1 MLDVFEAL
9 TNALISQSEDRML
22 SMIENILWLIF
33 FFKGFSG
40 DLFRR
45 LNELTQQ
52 RLSAHDFRELHDAG
66 DVWQTVR
73 EVRQEQNS
81 TRLVER
87 VIATQFFR
95 DQNRVDFRSALE
107 QSDHR
112 DKDSSMRWNVEVARL
127 QKLDCLR
134 D

>member
-1 MLDVFEAL
+1 MLVVFEAL
-9 TNALISQSEDRML
+9 TNALISQSEDL
-22 SMIENILWLIF
+22 VLGMIENILRFVF

-40 DLFRR
+40 NLFGG
-45 LNELTQQ
+45 LNQLTQQ

-66 DVWQTVR
+66 DVRQTVR
-73 EVRQEQNS
+73 EVRQEQNT

-95 DQNRVDFRSALE
+95 NQNRIDFRSALE

-127 QKLDCLR
+127 QKL
-134 D
+134 